1 MRFLLFILVLIFIN
15 NFSSAQ
21 ITETKS
27 TKEIDFYIHKEV
39 TNANGDIEKKLIELW
54 QNYISDG
61 NFQDV
66 KSPYWS
72 FENMSVPDENFW
84 AIDIPNLKNKEYKVQ
99 CKIIGVFEV
108 ENGYW
113 SLISSFSHIDESG
126 EIHLDVIS
134 AVYAKEINN
143 KFFLISSAE
152 YLKSIFEHHRIG
164 NINYYVHPFHQF
176 KREEAKMMNDFNLK
190 MAKEFGIRTL
200 EFDYFVASNARDI
213 ARTWGYEYMNR
224 MYNPSG
230 KGGIASWRNMI
241 IYSGNN
247 SSYFPHE
254 LVHLY
259 TYHVVPK
266 DPHLWV
272 GEGIATFF
280 AGTSTY
286 SFHEHMIKLK
296 QFLNKCPNYDLSDI
310 SKLKKTIPNGEHKS
324 DFRYVIG
331 ALLMK
336 NIYEKEG
343 IKGLV
348 ESLKYGAS
356 DDDFYLLIKDKL
368 GVTKK
373 SFDEY
378 IKNSQLLTRCI
389 VPCFI
394 TINSYPR

>member
-1 MRFLLFILVLIFIN
+1 MNKILFTLIL
-15 NFSSAQ
+15 FSICNKSIAQ
-21 ITETKS
+21 TVETKNL
-27 TKEIDFYIHKEV
+27 EGIDFYIHKEV
-39 TNANGDIEKKLIELW
+39 TNANGEVEQELIELW
-54 QNYISDG
+54 QNYISNG

-72 FENMSVPDENFW
+72 FKNMKVPDENLW
-84 AIDIPNLKNKEYKVQ
+84 AIDIVNLKKKEYTVQ
-99 CKIIGVFEV
+99 CKIIGIFEV

-113 SLISSFSHIDESG
+113 SLISSFSHIDKSG
-126 EIHLDVIS
+126 EIHIDVIS
-134 AVYAKEINN
+134 SVYATKINGQYL
-143 KFFLISSAE
+143 LISSAE
-152 YLKSIFEHHRIG
+152 YLKSVFEHHRVG
-164 NINYYVHPFHQF
+164 NINYYVHPFHKF
-176 KREEAKMMNDFNLK
+176 KLAEAEQMNEFNLE
-190 MAKEFGIRTL
+190 MAKEFGVEPL

-247 SSYFPHE
+247 NSYFPHE

-272 GEGIATFF
+272 GEGIATFY

-286 SFHEHMIKLK
+286 SFHEHMLKLK
-296 QFLNKCPNYDLSDI
+296 VFLAKNPEYALSDI
-310 SKLKKTIPNGEHKS
+310 SELKKTIPNGEHKS

-336 NIYEKEG
+336 NIYGREG
-343 IKGLV
+343 IKGLI
-348 ESLKYGAS
+348 ESLKYGTTEA
-356 DDDFYLLIKDKL
+356 DFYLLIEDKL
-368 GVTKK
+368 GVTKDE
-373 SFDEY
+373 FDQY
-378 IKNSQLLTRCI
+378 IKNEMKIYSEQ
-389 VPCFI
+389 
-394 TINSYPR
+394 